1 MMRWGPAVRAV
12 VRRPHLWL
20 VALRAWRAHV
30 PNGWWRR
37 TPFLPVPD
45 RAWLR
50 FRLQTAYGD
59 PNRAPE
65 PGDVLTWLEWSRGW
79 HVLPR

>member
-1 MMRWGPAVRAV
+1 MRWGPAVRAV
-12 VRRPHLWL
+12 ARRPHLWR

-30 PNGWWRR
+30 PNGWWRH
-37 TPFLPVPD
+37 TPFLPMPD
-45 RAWLR
+45 RAWIQ

-65 PGDVLTWLEWSRGW
+65 PADVVTWLEWLRGW